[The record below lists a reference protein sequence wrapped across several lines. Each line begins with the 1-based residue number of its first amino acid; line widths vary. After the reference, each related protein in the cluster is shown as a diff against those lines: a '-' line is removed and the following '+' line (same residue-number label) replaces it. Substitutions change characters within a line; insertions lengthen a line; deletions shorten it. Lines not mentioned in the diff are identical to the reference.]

1 MRAVSSKA
9 CECAFQRFRR
19 DLAVLPGKPDQLEA
33 TAEEFRRTA
42 LVGSYVGVG
51 VTQHSPPGRREV
63 RECQRVRCCP
73 GRHKERRHFALEQL
87 RQMTLN

>member
-1 MRAVSSKA
+1 MPEIVPLTRTSSIFAVTLPSS
-9 CECAFQRFRR
+9 
-19 DLAVLPGKPDQLEA
+19 PGKPDQLEA
-33 TAEEFRRTA
+33 TAKEFRRTA

-63 RECQRVRCCP
+63 RECERVRCCP

-87 RQMTLN
+87 RQITLN